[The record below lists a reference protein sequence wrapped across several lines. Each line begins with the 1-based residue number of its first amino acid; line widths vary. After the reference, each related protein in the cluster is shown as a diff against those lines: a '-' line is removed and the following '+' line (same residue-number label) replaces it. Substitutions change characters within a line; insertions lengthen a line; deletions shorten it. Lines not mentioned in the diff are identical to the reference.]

1 MMNDE
6 VISRL
11 LAPVMRGVRLLFGR
25 GVLTGT
31 TDTLKIQN
39 VQITGMDGETF

>member
-11 LAPVMRGVRLLFGR
+11 LAPVMQGVRLLFGR

-39 VQITGMDGETF
+39 VQIT

>member
-11 LAPVMRGVRLLFGR
+11 LAPVMRGVRLLFG
-25 GVLTGT
+25 
-31 TDTLKIQN
+31 
-39 VQITGMDGETF
+39 

>member
-25 GVLTGT
+25 GV
-31 TDTLKIQN
+31 
-39 VQITGMDGETF
+39 

>member
-25 GVLTGT
+25 G
-31 TDTLKIQN
+31 
-39 VQITGMDGETF
+39 